1 MPQWGFIDKIDY
13 SPGEDKDNPE
23 EDEKLGKLRH
33 SQNSWKQPYGL
44 YVTKWNLACANAI
57 MDKRRQ

>member
-1 MPQWGFIDKIDY
+1 MSKRGFIDKIYY

-23 EDEKLGKLRH
+23 ENEELGKLRH
-33 SQNSWKQPYGL
+33 SQSSWKQPYGL